1 MPTETDKMPNNV
13 DLTNMVNIALNTSP
27 GIGIVNFNVLKSF
40 LLELLKALKLDNFK
54 PNLEENTE
62 IIGLLDSALKES
74 SRENF
79 SDVQFKRI
87 SEPASISLDRFQ
99 KNEDRINRLEVQIAA
114 LNDTPSQEIIRKTK
128 ENKIGGE
135 KNDKYGPILEVWQY
149 TQLSKRQESNEEGIT
164 KVGYINQ
171 VNFDF
176 RIQTKLFE
184 FISVNNYNSRFDW

>member
-176 RIQTKLFE
+176 RIQTKLF
-184 FISVNNYNSRFDW
+184 